1 MNPAIVFPKR
11 YSHGNCQDFE
21 CQLYQFH
28 YRSSRLCRGHYAD
41 FFWLDEDNRN
51 TFHLFQLVRNP
62 GKCNASDDKS
72 ICYNDSD
79 EWPAHA
85 PVGMWIDYGLVNEF
99 LREWCLRKEQ
109 LKSGEISEDEYFEWK
124 INWPA
129 TSSKVDYNGKD
140 DKKCSYNWRKHK

>member
-1 MNPAIVFPKR
+1 MEIAKILNVNYINFITEAPCCAEDIM
-11 YSHGNCQDFE
+11 QT
-21 CQLYQFH
+21 
-28 YRSSRLCRGHYAD
+28 